1 MLRNQ
6 GERLT
11 RVVVCTPQTEY
22 FRVTNLKVHNIA
34 EIANPEKAREQHDH
48 LKAILKKFG
57 CEVID
62 IQELAGHPN
71 SVFTWDTALSTPQGY
86 IKLRMGLRTRRGE
99 EEWMAKALDSVGEP
113 QAGSIEEPGT
123 AEGGDII
130 LAGRVAFIGQ
140 TQRTNASGVKQ
151 LSRLLTAMNYEV
163 RSITMPKSQL
173 HLGSAMSLI
182 GPDHLLCCRGVF
194 PDEFLDGFDR
204 IEISCNAF
212 SSANVVCLG
221 DNKLIAHSAN
231 TVAIKE
237 LKKAGM
243 VVHTVDLSEFAKGRG
258 GPTCLIL
265 PVERK

>member
-22 FRVTNLKVHNIA
+22 FRLTNLKVHNIA
-34 EIANPEKAREQHDH
+34 EIADPERARAQHDQ
-48 LKAILKKFG
+48 LKSILKKFG
-57 CEVID
+57 CQVID

-71 SVFTWDTALSTPQGY
+71 SVFTWDAALSTPQGY

-99 EEWMAKALDSVGEP
+99 EDWMAKALEFLGEP
-113 QAGSIEEPGT
+113 LTGSIKEPGT

-140 TQRTNASGVKQ
+140 TQRTNKSGVKQ
-151 LSRLLTAMNYEV
+151 LSRLLTAMNYEI
-163 RSITMPKSQL
+163 RSITLPESYL

-182 GPDHLLCCRGVF
+182 GPDRVLCFRGLF
-194 PDEFLDGFDR
+194 PDEFFEGFEK
-204 IEISCNAF
+204 IEINCNTFA
-212 SSANVVCLG
+212 SANVICLG
-221 DNKLIAHSAN
+221 DNELIVDRTN
-231 TVAIKE
+231 TVTIKGLE
-237 LKKAGM
+237 RAGM
-243 VVHTVDLSEFAKGRG
+243 AVHTVDLSEFAKGRG
-258 GPTCLIL
+258 GPSCLIL

>member
-34 EIANPEKAREQHDH
+34 EIANPERAREQHDH

-71 SVFTWDTALSTPQGY
+71 SIFTWDTALSTPKGY

-99 EEWMAKALDSVGEP
+99 EDWMAKTLESLGEP
-113 QAGSIEEPGT
+113 QAGSIKEPGT

-130 LAGRVAFIGQ
+130 LAGRKAFIGQ
-140 TQRTNASGVKQ
+140 TKRTNKSGVKQ
-151 LSRLLTAMNYEV
+151 LSRLLTDMNYEV
-163 RSITMPKSQL
+163 RSITLPESYL

-182 GPDHLLCCRGVF
+182 GPDRVLCFRGVF
-194 PDEFLDGFDR
+194 PDEFFDGFDR

-212 SSANVVCLG
+212 ASANVVCLG
-221 DNKLIAHSAN
+221 NDEIIADKAN
-231 TVAIKE
+231 AVAIKE
-237 LKKAGM
+237 LERSGM
-243 VVHTVDLSEFAKGRG
+243 VVHAVDLSEFAKGRG

>member
-22 FRVTNLKVHNIA
+22 FRVRNLKVHNIA
-34 EIANPEKAREQHDH
+34 EIANPEKAREQHDN
-48 LKAILKKFG
+48 LKSILRNFG

-71 SVFTWDTALSTPQGY
+71 SIFTWDTALSTPQGY
-86 IKLRMGLRTRRGE
+86 IKLRMGLRTRQGE
-99 EEWMAKALDSVGEP
+99 EEWMAKALDSLGEP
-113 QAGSIEEPGT
+113 QAGSIKEPGT

-140 TQRTNASGVKQ
+140 TQRTNKSGVKQ
-151 LSRLLTAMNYEV
+151 ASRLLTGMNYEI
-163 RSITMPKSQL
+163 RSIILPKSYL
-173 HLGSAMSLI
+173 HLGSAMSLV
-182 GPDHLLCCRGVF
+182 GPNRVLCFRGVF
-194 PDEFLDGFDR
+194 PDEFFEGFEK

-212 SSANVVCLG
+212 ASANVVCLG
-221 DNKLIAHSAN
+221 DNELIADSAN
-231 TVAIKE
+231 IAATRE
-237 LKKAGM
+237 LERAGM
-243 VVHTVDLSEFAKGRG
+243 VVHAVDLSEFAKGRG
-258 GPTCLIL
+258 GPSCLIL